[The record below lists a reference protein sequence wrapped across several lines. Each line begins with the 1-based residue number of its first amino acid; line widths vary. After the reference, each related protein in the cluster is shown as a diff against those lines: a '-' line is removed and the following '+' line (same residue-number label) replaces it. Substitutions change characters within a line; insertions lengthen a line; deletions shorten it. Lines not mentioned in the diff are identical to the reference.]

1 MKAIALGFF
10 LLAATAAAPASPGTG
25 PEGKY
30 TARTLPDGSIAL
42 RVTGSADAPTE
53 TRPASL
59 ELGPMLE
66 AAAAKE
72 CPGGYDLTQDP
83 KPSVKVESGK
93 LIATLGG
100 VARCKPAARP

>member
-1 MKAIALGFF
+1 MNAIALAFV
-10 LLAATAAAPASPGTG
+10 LLAATTDATAAAVTD
-25 PEGKY
+25 PEGGY
-30 TARTLPDGSIAL
+30 TAKALPDGSIQL
-42 RVTGSADAPTE
+42 RVTGSTDAPTDA
-53 TRPASL
+53 RPASI
-59 ELGPMLE
+59 ELGSMLE